1 MNQAVNVTLM
11 PGAFDDV
18 PLLELIKFL
27 HKHDLKLMRAPGEL
41 MIVKDKPRK
50 KED

>member
-1 MNQAVNVTLM
+1 M
-11 PGAFDDV
+11 PKALDDV

-27 HKHDLKLMRAPGEL
+27 HKHDLQLLHAPGEL
-41 MIVKDKPRK
+41 MIAKDTRR